1 MEENRELRVLLLEDG
16 KEDDELMIRKLRLD
30 NITFILKSVLTRIAL
45 LCDLG
50 RPGALWTG
58 MAAPQCH
65 KDSAAEAWV
74 TYSRHSK
81 PAP

>member
-16 KEDDELMIRKLRLD
+16 EGDDKLMTRKLRPD
-30 NITFILKSVLTRIAL
+30 GIKAILKRVLTRVAL

-65 KDSAAEAWV
+65 KDCAAGAWLK
-74 TYSRHSK
+74 YSRYSK